1 MDMEWTWND
10 PFHMDSISIPYGFH
24 MDWFIWI
31 PCPFHMDHMSI
42 PYGFH
47 VHSIWTSPYGF
58 HVHSIWIPCPFHM
71 DQSIWIPCP
80 FHLHSICIK
89 QKLNFQHTRIEPRT
103 SEIITSTLAN

>member
-31 PCPFHMDHMSI
+31 PCPFHTDQ
-42 PYGFH
+42 
-47 VHSIWTSPYGF
+47 SIWIPCPF
-58 HVHSIWIPCPFHM
+58 HMDQSIWIPCPFHM

-103 SEIITSTLAN
+103 SEMITSTLAN